1 MERATTEAKG
11 PTKRDLRTTLIRY
24 TPFGVM
30 LGLAIALYLGNPMF
44 LSPYNIQTILN
55 LTAILLLISLGQT
68 FVIMLGGIDLSVGA
82 VASLVSVI
90 FATLLP
96 SLGYWAYV
104 VAVLAGLAAG
114 AANGIVFT
122 RIRIPSFITTLGTMG
137 VFLSLAYFVSGGAPV
152 GVRPAAFRYL
162 NLINGTTMGLK
173 NAYWVA
179 LLVFLGFL
187 VIQQY
192 TRIGRYIFA
201 VGAAERAAWISG
213 TNVRVV
219 KFFAMLLSGL
229 AAGLAGILL
238 VADLFSGTPTIG
250 SPYQLQA
257 IATVV
262 VGGTAL
268 TGGVG
273 GVGRTLVGALIM
285 SMLSNGMNVV
295 GINVYAQQI
304 VTGLVIVGAVA
315 LTLDRSN
322 LPVIK

>member
-1 MERATTEAKG
+1 
-11 PTKRDLRTTLIRY
+11 
-24 TPFGVM
+24 
-30 LGLAIALYLGNPMF
+30 

-122 RIRIPSFITTLGTMG
+122 RIRIPSFITTLRTMG

-187 VIQQY
+187 VI
-192 TRIGRYIFA
+192 
-201 VGAAERAAWISG
+201 
-213 TNVRVV
+213 
-219 KFFAMLLSGL
+219 
-229 AAGLAGILL
+229 
-238 VADLFSGTPTIG
+238 
-250 SPYQLQA
+250 
-257 IATVV
+257 
-262 VGGTAL
+262 
-268 TGGVG
+268 
-273 GVGRTLVGALIM
+273 
-285 SMLSNGMNVV
+285 
-295 GINVYAQQI
+295 
-304 VTGLVIVGAVA
+304 
-315 LTLDRSN
+315 
-322 LPVIK
+322 